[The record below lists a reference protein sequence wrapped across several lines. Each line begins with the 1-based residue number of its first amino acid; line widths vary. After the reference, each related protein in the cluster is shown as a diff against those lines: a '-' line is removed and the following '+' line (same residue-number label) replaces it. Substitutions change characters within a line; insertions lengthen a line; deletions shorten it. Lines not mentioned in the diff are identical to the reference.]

1 MAYNSGDSRS
11 WNSHMRL
18 GFGYDEAEQRMYYA
32 ISCPPNLSGGEI
44 VNNSY
49 LQDAYGRCLVITQP
63 AGGSLRQC
71 DVDFI
76 ADEASQRLRT
86 IVHQTQPYVRY
97 ELSRDRATVATG
109 LGNDADCEL
118 SCDIASG
125 LYVLSAS
132 YAGQTLP
139 LDSVRI
145 VGNRIIETTNSENWI
160 LRCRLND
167 TGPMIDLTYY
177 DGLGYAEQEIA
188 IGAVD
193 NGVSDL
199 VRPIAYDEWHREA
212 YK

>member
-1 MAYNSGDSRS
+1 MSGWLRGYNSGDSRS

-86 IVHQTQPYVRY
+86 VVHQTQPYVRY

-109 LGNDADCEL
+109 W
-118 SCDIASG
+118 
-125 LYVLSAS
+125 
-132 YAGQTLP
+132 
-139 LDSVRI
+139 
-145 VGNRIIETTNSENWI
+145 ETTLTASCPATSLRALRPLGI
-160 LRCRLND
+160 LCRTN
-167 TGPMIDLTYY
+167 
-177 DGLGYAEQEIA
+177 A
-188 IGAVD
+188 AVGFCP
-193 NGVSDL
+193 NC
-199 VRPIAYDEWHREA
+199 R
-212 YK
+212 